1 MVWKNAREGLY
12 SAVERNNAGVD
23 APHNR
28 APEKPPCGNAP
39 RDRTPEKPPCGNAPR
54 DRAPEKPPCGN
65 APQRCTYPPDPL
77 RALMSD
83 RDALILVALIILL
96 VHEKADMKLILA
108 LAFVLLA

>member
-23 APHNR
+23 APRDR

-39 RDRTPEKPPCGNAPR
+39 RDRS
-54 DRAPEKPPCGN
+54 PEKPPCGN
-65 APQRCTYPPDPL
+65 APQRCTHPPDPL